1 MTHDE
6 KMITPHAVY
15 RFFGAGDEL
24 LYVGCTFNV
33 RTRMDQHRG
42 ALDWYHLVVKITL
55 EWHPGWVEGVRA
67 EAAAILA
74 ENPLHNKRRSEP
86 ANCGV
91 GSDYIPHPR
100 GDGLHCPKCGK
111 PKEDSRP
118 GRAYCRSCQHD
129 YQLARRVA
137 AGWIPRPP
145 PTTVC
150 PRCAGPKEPGPSY
163 CKKCKS
169 QINRAYKKSKK
180 EQKVALTK
188 S

>member
-15 RFFGAGDEL
+15 RMFGAAGEL
-24 LYVGCTFNV
+24 LYIGCSADLGSRFG
-33 RTRMDQHRG
+33 QHRSVR
-42 ALDWYHLVVKITL
+42 DWYPQISRITL
-55 EWHPGWVEGVRA
+55 EWYPGWLEGARA

-74 ENPLHNKRRSEP
+74 ENPRYNARRCDPTS
-86 ANCGV
+86 V
-91 GSDYIPHPR
+91 GLVYVPHPR

-111 PKEDSRP
+111 LKEDPRP
-118 GRAYCRSCQHD
+118 GRAYCKACYRE
-129 YQLARRVA
+129 YKKERQLAN
-137 AGWIPRPP
+137 GWVPRPP

-150 PRCAGPKEPGPSY
+150 PRCAGPKEAGPSY

-169 QINRAYKKSKK
+169 QINRTYRKFKK